1 MWLILAMIFSFIFT
15 VYANVQ
21 VIKHSGSDQ
30 LLLMMRLMEGSVQTH
45 SQFSSHPGAVG
56 TFFTLLLLGLKTC
69 ERLAQSGSPNGS
81 VGVQLLRDRIYRC
94 IFLFPRC

>member
-1 MWLILAMIFSFIFT
+1 MFLLSSEVRITQVIVFNLNICT
-15 VYANVQ
+15 TVQ

-45 SQFSSHPGAVG
+45 TQFSCHPGAVG

-69 ERLAQSGSPNGS
+69 ECLVQNGS
-81 VGVQLLRDRIYRC
+81 LNGRVSIQLLRDRIYRC
-94 IFLFPRC
+94 I